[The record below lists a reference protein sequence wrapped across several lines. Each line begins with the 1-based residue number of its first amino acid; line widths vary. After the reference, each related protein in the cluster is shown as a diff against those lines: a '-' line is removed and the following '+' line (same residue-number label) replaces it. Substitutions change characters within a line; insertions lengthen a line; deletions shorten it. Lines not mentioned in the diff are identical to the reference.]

1 MNTLQ
6 HPCSEKLRNQ
16 NNPEILDQQVKKW
29 AVAEELNLSYH
40 NTESLL
46 ASMHMF
52 LKTQYALIYSYETL
66 NPETQLER

>member
-1 MNTLQ
+1 M
-6 HPCSEKLRNQ
+6 KLGLIPNCERLE
-16 NNPEILDQQVKKW
+16 EIPATTNAWVLVQ
-29 AVAEELNLSYH
+29 ELNLSYH